1 MNNAAEDEQA
11 SISTITN
18 PVDSL
23 ISNLKNYYFENETGQ
38 VALPQDNV
46 QKPDTPFVTI
56 VKLADQEIYD
66 VVRYLNRQRNNS
78 STKIVSNTTPRALA
92 TESTTTVPPKIQ

>member
-1 MNNAAEDEQA
+1 MN
-11 SISTITN
+11 
-18 PVDSL
+18 SL

-46 QKPDTPFVTI
+46 QKQDTPFITI

-66 VVRYLNRQRNNS
+66 VVRYLQRQKNNNS
-78 STKIVSNTTPRALA
+78 SKIVSNTTPRS
-92 TESTTTVPPKIQ
+92 TESTSVAPKPSIGKKHALKKI

>member
-66 VVRYLNRQRNNS
+66 VVRYLNRQKNNS
-78 STKIVSNTTPRALA
+78 SKTKIVNICAVLTIWTLLQKVSD
-92 TESTTTVPPKIQ
+92 K